1 MRGPLNLQC
10 GTYGQY
16 YPSSYLPAIR
26 DTYTRQIACPMT
38 QLVSTYSF
46 LIALTTAFEK
56 GLTLTPDD
64 MLENRLTDLATAGTA
79 GDSIAAFC
87 GGM

>member
-1 MRGPLNLQC
+1 
-10 GTYGQY
+10 
-16 YPSSYLPAIR
+16 
-26 DTYTRQIACPMT
+26 MT
-38 QLVSTYSF
+38 QLVDTNSF

-64 MLENRLTDLATAGTA
+64 MLENRLTALATAGTA
-79 GDSIAAFC
+79 GGSIAAFC